1 MKQYIN
7 LIMALTISILFAA
20 CSNDIN
26 DVSHF
31 SANGDLGTESN
42 IILQERNPNLPKAVT
57 KKSVKT
63 RSDVSGEIGNSD
75 TFLGHAYNLSGGN
88 FVLGYFANVNNQVVD
103 LDAIKAYD
111 QTYVMGKQLLDNET
125 TVFAYSNF
133 DRYQYNSMITKKVKS
148 GFSINLK
155 VLSFGKKKAT
165 TEVFKSLID
174 NTSQSAY
181 GELSINFK
189 NSEFTLQASEATRKL
204 YARQFLTKSFIRS
217 LYGSPI
223 ASVLDS
229 YGDFVL
235 TGYDTGGKA
244 YATYLGKTTD
254 NINSEGKETAMTQK
268 IEASLNWKGKS
279 ASGDLGFTGGDS
291 CSKTNT
297 FKADSTYIYIKTLG
311 GKQDGSET
319 SLKPVSLKGLNI
331 DLTSWMRSLS
341 DVSTHTMID
350 IADNGLYPMSDF
362 VLEKNFKQR
371 FDDTFNGVLEK
382 KTELVYYPYIE
393 IVRVFVRSTSSY
405 ESLYDV
411 AAVLITRQGDRIILS
426 DGKATSAT
434 DDELRENANSAVFL
448 KKVENIAAEK
458 SKLFS
463 SNIEISYNVKTRL
476 NPILRSPLC
485 IDLAG
490 FNEKN
495 FYRFYNIKTSM
506 EYIYDPF
513 TRLCFSY
520 FVDDGDDGVL
530 DVYGIRDWAELLPA
544 RNISIASLANSYQI
558 IGL

>member
-1 MKQYIN
+1 
-7 LIMALTISILFAA
+7 MALTISILFAA

-57 KKSVKT
+57 KKPVKT
-63 RSDVSGEIGNSD
+63 RSSISGEIGNSD
-75 TFLGHAYNLSGGN
+75 TFLGHAYNLVGGS
-88 FVLGYFANVNNQVVD
+88 FVLGDFTNVNNQVVD

-111 QTYVMGKQLLDNET
+111 QTYVMGKQLLNNET

-133 DRYQYNSMITKKVKS
+133 DRYQYNSTITKKVKS

-155 VLSFGKKKAT
+155 ILSFGKQKT
-165 TEVFKSLID
+165 TSEVFKSIID

-189 NSEFTLQASEATRKL
+189 NSEFTLQASEASRKL

-268 IEASLNWKGKS
+268 IEASLNWKGNS
-279 ASGDLGFTGGDS
+279 ASGDLGFTGGNNHSATTVFKDS
-291 CSKTNT
+291 
-297 FKADSTYIYIKTLG
+297 ATYIYIKTLG
-311 GKQDGSET
+311 GKRDGSEA
-319 SLKPVSLKGLNI
+319 SLKAVALKDINV

-341 DVSTHTMID
+341 DVSTHTMVD
-350 IADNGLYPMSDF
+350 IADQGLSPMSDF

-393 IVRVFVRSTSSY
+393 IVRVFVRSNSSY
-405 ESLYDV
+405 EPLYDV

-426 DGKATSAT
+426 DGKASSAT

-463 SNIEISYNVKTRL
+463 SNIEISYNAKTKL

-495 FYRFYNIKTSM
+495 FYKFYNAKTSM
-506 EYIYDPF
+506 EYIYDPS

-530 DVYGIRDWAELLPA
+530 DVYGIRDWAESLPA
-544 RNISIASLANSYQI
+544 RNISMAFLANSYQI